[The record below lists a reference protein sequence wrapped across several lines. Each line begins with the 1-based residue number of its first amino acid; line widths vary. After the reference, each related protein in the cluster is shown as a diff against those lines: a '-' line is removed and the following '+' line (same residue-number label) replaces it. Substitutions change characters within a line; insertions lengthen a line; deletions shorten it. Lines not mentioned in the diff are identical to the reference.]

1 MLVPTVAEVFDYSPF
16 WIECSPLKNQK
27 LKSMFELLMW
37 NRKEPYL
44 EIMFLNVK
52 VNKFEKWQFA
62 KMVNGLV
69 SAFLL

>member
-1 MLVPTVAEVFDYSPF
+1 MLVPTVAEAFDYSAF
-16 WIECSPLKNQK
+16 WIEFSPLKSQK
-27 LKSMFELLMW
+27 LKSMFEILMW

-69 SAFLL
+69 LI